1 MNDCPIR
8 AVGDKHD
15 FHFRLDGTVR
25 LPVNADFPCQHQT
38 VRRLPD
44 LYPAPIAF
52 GTIRTPL
59 EPPTT
64 ALRLD
69 DRRYC
74 VLFSKFVRGK
84 RPPLAKVLGEYTE
97 RMCLR
102 NIDCD
107 GLPDGH
113 ASDFFRRDA

>member
-1 MNDCPIR
+1 MNGRPIR
-8 AVGDKHD
+8 AVSDKHD

-25 LPVNADFPCQHQT
+25 LPVGADLPCQHQT

-44 LYPAPIAF
+44 LYPSPIAF

-69 DRRYC
+69 DCRYGG
-74 VLFSKFVRGK
+74 LFSNFVCGK
-84 RPPLAKVLGEYTE
+84 RPPRAKVLGEYTKCM
-97 RMCLR
+97 RLR
-102 NIDCD
+102 NID
-107 GLPDGH
+107 
-113 ASDFFRRDA
+113 SDSLL

>member
-69 DRRYC
+69 DRRNS
-74 VLFSKFVRGK
+74 VLFSKFVCGK
-84 RPPLAKVLGEYTE
+84 RPPRAKVLGEYTK
-97 RMCLR
+97 RMRLR
-102 NIDCD
+102 NINSDS
-107 GLPDGH
+107 LPHDH
-113 ASDFFRRDA
+113 AHDLFRRDG